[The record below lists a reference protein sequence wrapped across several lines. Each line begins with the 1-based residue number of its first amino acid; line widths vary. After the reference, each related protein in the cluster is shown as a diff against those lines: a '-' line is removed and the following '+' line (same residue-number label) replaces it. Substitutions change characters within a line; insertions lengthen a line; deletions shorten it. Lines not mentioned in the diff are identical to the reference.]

1 MKQADLRDM
10 FKKASRSVCSSS
22 TVVSHNSL
30 SLIPLMSS
38 GLKTPENTEEN
49 PAELKSA
56 DVGDIQLER
65 SPD

>member
-1 MKQADLRDM
+1 
-10 FKKASRSVCSSS
+10 
-22 TVVSHNSL
+22 VVSHNSL